1 VFTVHLIPTVYVTN
15 YCISFG

>member
-1 VFTVHLIPTVYVTN
+1 MFTVHLIPTVYVTN